1 MATLGLLAETNIRP
15 RAYQLEMLE
24 ESLKGNIIVA
34 MGTGSGK
41 TQIAVLRISA
51 ELEICQASQ
60 IIWFL
65 APTVSLCE
73 QQYNVLSLHLPSVGI
88 RLLLGRDNV
97 DRWSS
102 QHIWDT
108 ALSGARI
115 VVSTY
120 AVLADA
126 LSHGF
131 VVMAKLALLIFDEAH
146 HCVRNHPAN
155 KIMKGYYHHR
165 GAELGSTSRPK
176 ILGLTASPIVRSKPE
191 ELRVIEANLDSI
203 TKTPRINRQELAR
216 HVHIPELIKIVYPEN
231 GLSSKAQSSTLKSLL
246 DRVQDS
252 ENQWLG
258 YKPCLLSAE
267 ETAGLSKS
275 SMRGRNWSTSAQ
287 EQLKRF
293 SARSRYIQQ
302 ELGAWASDYYIS
314 ATISRATLSM
324 HLQQNTHL
332 DWKDEERIHI
342 LNTLGQIPV
351 AESLN
356 PPSLQKISNKCDYL
370 FRFLKGAYNKDFR
383 GLIFVEQR
391 VTAIALCQLLSEHP
405 ETKNL
410 FTSGTFVGTSTNQ
423 SRTTE
428 LADLL
433 DQKCQ
438 REVLKNFCEGSKN
451 IIIATSA
458 LEEGI
463 DVSACNVVICFNKP
477 PNLKSF
483 IQRRGRARHEKSTF
497 MILLSSDDNP
507 DLGAAWERMES
518 EMIEEYMRESRQLDD
533 KERRVPDEIEDD
545 SMTLRIESTGLVKPT
560 QASYIADFPRARLT
574 LDEAVGHLHHFC
586 ATLPAYRY
594 LDSRPTFTFQ
604 TESTTGLIRGFVTLP
619 NSVHPSVRQASSLR
633 SWQKENMAAKDAAFQ
648 AYVGLYKA
656 GLLNDNILPLL
667 PGDEFEETKSTEDL
681 SSMVKIQQ
689 QHNPWLDIAKKS
701 ATTKKRYL
709 NSVKVRVAGEVVVS
723 TKLMLPT
730 QICSLPWSPLPEQG
744 IRCEICIDDSEEITD
759 LVNFHLGSCPAG
771 TKSILQ
777 KVCGTCITSC
787 QNSSLAQFA
796 PPITQD
802 ELRAWIR
809 HFSIDN
815 FEGSRD
821 APLEQH
827 HGTRSAVP
835 LVSVPI
841 SQEAEATNVTKWLHD
856 HNRFAEFVPHIL
868 YHLETLLLGGEM
880 VDRLQLNVH
889 LNRVDLVAQA
899 LCLPS
904 ANAQSNNTGLAF
916 LGDTVLDFLVM
927 GKLFTA
933 HTTWHEGCLSAKR
946 KLIISNAHI
955 SKMALRTGLDK
966 FIVTKSCQE
975 RSSEFPNTPD
985 TYAGDIGR
993 TRDLSKKAIANVVEA
1008 LIGTAYL
1015 QGKLKTALQCA
1026 QIFIPELLE
1035 HPADCSLRM
1044 ACGRRELGGGPHFG
1058 TLEMLMGYKF
1068 HNTSI
1073 LTEAMTHPSCEQD
1086 LATYSYGRLAVLG
1099 SSVLSMIIV
1108 ESLYHEN
1115 EIVSGNQLQLL
1126 RAATINKE
1134 FLAFLCIDTSLSLD
1148 YHDIQQSGPGQFC
1161 KVQRQRNIPLWSF
1174 MRLDHSEI
1182 VSDRAEFLQKHAE
1195 TLQGIRLAL
1204 ASGMTYPWRDLA
1216 NLEANAYFS
1225 EIVRSL
1231 FGAVY
1236 ADSNG
1241 DILQCSLLAEK
1252 LKILPIMRRLMQ
1264 DNVDI
1269 MHPKNRLGELV
1280 GDRSVIYRPES
1291 TSANNYRCIVR
1302 VDGRQI
1308 GDAQTAPCKQGAMIR
1323 AAEQALRILDSKE

>member
-1 MATLGLLAETNIRP
+1 MAAPGLLAETNIRP

-73 QQYNVLSLHLPSVGI
+73 QQYTVLSLHLPSVGI

-97 DRWSS
+97 ERWSS

-115 VVSTY
+115 VVSTH

-155 KIMKGYYHHR
+155 KIMKGYYHHP
-165 GAELGSTSRPK
+165 GAELGLTSRPK
-176 ILGLTASPIVRSKPE
+176 ILGLTASPIVRSKPK

-203 TKTPRINRQELAR
+203 TKTPRVNRQELIR
-216 HVHIPELIKIVYPEN
+216 HVHIPELIEIVYSEN
-231 GLSSKAQSSTLKSLL
+231 CLGSKIRSSTLELL
-246 DRVQDS
+246 RDRVQDA
-252 ENQWLG
+252 ENQWSK
-258 YKPCLLSAE
+258 YKLCLLSVE
-267 ETAGLSKS
+267 ETMQLSKS
-275 SMRGRNWSTSAQ
+275 TMRVRNWSASAQ

-293 SARSRYIQQ
+293 SARSQYIEQ
-302 ELGAWASDYYIS
+302 ELGGWASDYYIT
-314 ATISRATLSM
+314 ATISRATSNM
-324 HLQQNTHL
+324 HLQQNARL

-342 LNTLGQIPV
+342 LNTLGQIRV
-351 AESLN
+351 TESLN
-356 PPSLQKISNKCDYL
+356 PPSLRKISNKCDSL
-370 FRFLKGAYNKDFR
+370 VQFLKGAYNKNFR

-423 SRTTE
+423 SRKTE

-438 REVLKNFCEGSKN
+438 KEVLKSFREGSKN

-497 MILLSSDDNP
+497 MILLSSDDNAN
-507 DLGAAWERMES
+507 LGADWERMES
-518 EMIEEYMRESRQLDD
+518 KMIEEYMRESRQLDD
-533 KERRVPDEIEDD
+533 EECRMLDEIEDD
-545 SMTLRIESTGLVKPT
+545 SMTLRIESTG
-560 QASYIADFPRARLT
+560 ARLT
-574 LDEAVGHLHHFC
+574 LDEAVGHLYHFC
-586 ATLPAYRY
+586 ATLPIYSY
-594 LDSRPTFTFQ
+594 VDSRPTFTFQ
-604 TESTTGLIRGFVTLP
+604 TERTGLIRGFVTLP

-633 SWQKENMAAKDAAFQ
+633 SWKTEKMAAKDAAFQ
-648 AYVGLYKA
+648 AYVALYQA
-656 GLLNDNILPLL
+656 GLLNDNLLPLL
-667 PGDEFEETKSTEDL
+667 PGDEFEEVKSAEYL
-681 SSMVKIQQ
+681 PSMVKIQQ
-689 QHNPWLDIAKKS
+689 QHNPWLDIAKKIV
-701 ATTKKRYL
+701 TTTKRYL
-709 NSVKVRVAGEVVVS
+709 NSVKVRVAGEVVIS
-723 TKLMLPT
+723 TKLILPT
-730 QICSLPWSPLPEQG
+730 QICSLPWSLLAEQG
-744 IRCEICIDDSEEITD
+744 VRCEICIDGSEEITD
-759 LVNFHLGSCPAG
+759 MDNFHLGSCPADIR
-771 TKSILQ
+771 SILQ
-777 KVCGTCITSC
+777 QARGTWITGC
-787 QNSSLAQFA
+787 QNGVLAQFT

-809 HFSIDN
+809 HFSTDN
-815 FEGSRD
+815 FRGLRD
-821 APLEQH
+821 APLEH
-827 HGTRSAVP
+827 SGTQSAVP

-841 SQEAEATNVTKWLHD
+841 SQGSEATSVIKWLHD
-856 HNRFAEFVPHIL
+856 PNRFAQFAPHIL
-868 YHLETLLLGGEM
+868 YRLETLLLGEEM
-880 VDRLQLNVH
+880 VDRLHLHVH
-889 LNRVDLVAQA
+889 LKREHLVAQA

-904 ANAQSNNTGLAF
+904 ANALSNNAGLAF
-916 LGDTVLDFLVM
+916 LGDTVLDFLVTV
-927 GKLFTA
+927 KLFAA
-933 HTTWHEGCLSAKR
+933 HTTWHEGYLSAKR
-946 KLIISNAHI
+946 KLTISNAHI
-955 SKMALRTGLDK
+955 SKMALQTGLDK
-966 FIVTKSCQE
+966 FIITRSCQE
-975 RSSEFPNTPD
+975 RSSEFPNSPD
-985 TYAGDIGR
+985 IYSGDIGR
-993 TRDLSKKAIANVVEA
+993 TRNLSKKAIANVVQA

-1015 QGKLKTALQCA
+1015 QGDLKTALQCA
-1026 QIFIPELLE
+1026 QVFIPELLE

-1044 ACGRRELGGGPHFG
+1044 ACSRREPSGIPHFE
-1058 TLEMLMGYKF
+1058 TLERLIGYKF

-1086 LATYSYGRLAVLG
+1086 LTTCSYGRLAVLG

-1108 ESLYHEN
+1108 ESLFREN
-1115 EIVSGNQLQLL
+1115 EMISGSQVQLL
-1126 RAATINKE
+1126 RAATINKG
-1134 FLAFLCIDTSLSLD
+1134 FLAFLCIDTSLGLD
-1148 YHDIQQSGPGQFC
+1148 YRDIQQSGFFQFHE
-1161 KVQRQRNIPLWSF
+1161 VRRQRNIPLWSF

-1182 VSDRAEFLQKHAE
+1182 VPDRADFLQKHAE
-1195 TLQGIRLAL
+1195 TCQHIRFAL
-1204 ASGMTYPWRDLA
+1204 ASGMTYPWQELA

-1225 EIVRSL
+1225 EIVRSV

-1252 LKILPIMRRLMQ
+1252 LRILPIMRRLMQ

-1269 MHPKNRLGELV
+1269 IHPKNRLGELV
-1280 GDRSVIYRPES
+1280 GDWSVTYRTES
-1291 TSANNYRCIVR
+1291 TLANNYRCIVR
-1302 VDGRQI
+1302 VNGRQI
-1308 GDAQTAPCKQGAMIR
+1308 GDAQTAPCKQGATIR
-1323 AAEQALRILDSKE
+1323 AAEQALRILRSSPETSLISP

>member
-34 MGTGSGK
+34 MDTGSGK

-73 QQYNVLSLHLPSVGI
+73 QQYKVLSLHLPSVVI
-88 RLLLGRDNV
+88 KLLLGRDNV

-108 ALSGARI
+108 ALSGVRI
-115 VVSTY
+115 VVSTH

-155 KIMKGYYHHR
+155 KIMKGFYHQQ
-165 GAELGSTSRPK
+165 GAELGLTSRPK

-191 ELRVIEANLDSI
+191 ELRIIEANLDSV
-203 TKTPRINRQELAR
+203 TKTPRINRQELNQ
-216 HVHIPELIKIVYPEN
+216 HVHIPELIEIVYSEDCL
-231 GLSSKAQSSTLKSLL
+231 GSKARSSTLELLL
-246 DRVQDS
+246 DRVQDT
-252 ENQWLG
+252 ENQCLK
-258 YKPCLLSAE
+258 YKLCLLSAE

-275 SMRGRNWSTSAQ
+275 SLTVRNWSTSAQ

-302 ELGAWASDYYIS
+302 ELGSWASEYYIT
-314 ATISRATLSM
+314 ATISRVTSSM
-324 HLQQNTHL
+324 HLRQNARL

-342 LNTLGQIPV
+342 LNALGKIRV
-351 AESLN
+351 VESLN
-356 PPSLQKISNKCDYL
+356 PPSLQNISNKCDSL
-370 FRFLKGAYNKDFR
+370 CQFLKGAYSKDFR

-410 FTSGTFVGTSTNQ
+410 FSSGTFVGTSTNQ
-423 SRTTE
+423 SRKTE
-428 LADLL
+428 IADLL

-438 REVLKNFCEGSKN
+438 NEVLKNFREGSKN

-497 MILLSSDDNP
+497 MILLSSGDNA

-518 EMIEEYMRESRQLDD
+518 KMVEEYMRESRQLD
-533 KERRVPDEIEDD
+533 EECRVLDEIEDD
-545 SMTLRIESTGLVKPT
+545 SMTLRVESTG
-560 QASYIADFPRARLT
+560 ARLT
-574 LDEAVGHLHHFC
+574 LDNAVGHLHHFC
-586 ATLPAYRY
+586 AILPVYCY
-594 LDSRPTFTFQ
+594 LDSRPVFTFQ
-604 TESTTGLIRGFVTLP
+604 TETTGRIRGFVRLP
-619 NSVHPSVRQASSLR
+619 NSVHPSLRQATSLR
-633 SWQKENMAAKDAAFQ
+633 SWQNENMAAKDAALQ
-648 AYVGLYKA
+648 AYVALYKA
-656 GLLNDNILPLL
+656 GLLNDNLLPLV
-667 PGDEFEETKSTEDL
+667 PGDEFEETKSAEDL

-701 ATTKKRYL
+701 ATTEKRYL
-709 NSVKVRVAGEVVVS
+709 TSVKVRVAGEVVIS
-723 TKLMLPT
+723 NKLTLPT

-744 IRCEICIDDSEEITD
+744 IRSEICIDDSEEITD
-759 LVNFHLGSCPAG
+759 PDNFHLDSCQASTRSMLRQVG
-771 TKSILQ
+771 
-777 KVCGTCITSC
+777 GTCITGC
-787 QNSSLAQFA
+787 QNSLLAQVT

-809 HFSIDN
+809 HFSTDN
-815 FEGSRD
+815 FEGPRD
-821 APLEQH
+821 ARLEHQP
-827 HGTRSAVP
+827 GTRSAVP

-841 SQEAEATNVTKWLHD
+841 SQKQELTSTTKWLHD
-856 HNRFAEFVPHIL
+856 PNRFAKFAPHII
-868 YHLETLLLGGEM
+868 HRLETLLLGGEM
-880 VDRLQLNVH
+880 VDRLHLNVQ
-889 LNRVDLVAQA
+889 LQRVHLVAQA

-904 ANAQSNNTGLAF
+904 ANALSSNTRLAF
-916 LGDTVLDFLVM
+916 LGDTVLDFLVT
-927 GKLFTA
+927 GKLFAA
-933 HTTWHEGCLSAKR
+933 HTTWHEGYLSAKR

-955 SKMALRTGLDK
+955 SKMALQTGLDK
-966 FIVTKSCQE
+966 FIITKSCQE
-975 RSSEFPNTPD
+975 KSSESPKIPD
-985 TYAGDIGR
+985 IYSDDIGR
-993 TRDLSKKAIANVVEA
+993 TRDLSKTAIANVVQA

-1015 QGKLKTALQCA
+1015 QGKLKTALKCA
-1026 QIFIPELLE
+1026 QVFIPELLE
-1035 HPADCSLRM
+1035 RPADFSLRM
-1044 ACGRRELGGGPHFG
+1044 ACGRRESAGVPHFG
-1058 TLEMLMGYKF
+1058 TLEKLLGYKF

-1073 LTEAMTHPSCEQD
+1073 LTEAMTHPSCEHD
-1086 LATYSYGRLAVLG
+1086 LTTYSYGRLAVLG
-1099 SSVLSMIIV
+1099 SSVLSMTIV
-1108 ESLYHEN
+1108 QSLYSGN
-1115 EIVSGNQLQLL
+1115 EMISGNQLQLV
-1126 RAATINKE
+1126 RAATINKG
-1134 FLAFLCIDTSLSLD
+1134 FLAFLCIDTSLDLD
-1148 YHDIQQSGPGQFC
+1148 YCDIQESGPSRFS
-1161 KVQRQRNIPLWSF
+1161 KVQRQQNIPLWSF
-1174 MRLDHSEI
+1174 MRLGHSQM
-1182 VSDRAEFLQKHAE
+1182 VSDRAEFLQKHAKAC
-1195 TLQGIRLAL
+1195 QGIRLIL
-1204 ASGMTYPWRDLA
+1204 ASGKSYPWRDLA

-1280 GDRSVIYRPES
+1280 GDRSVTYRSDS
-1291 TSANNYRCIVR
+1291 TLENNYYCTVR
-1302 VDGRQI
+1302 VNGKQI
-1308 GDAQTAPCKQGAMIR
+1308 GDAQTAPCKQGATIR
-1323 AAEQALRILDSKE
+1323 AAEQALRILRSNLETSPIGTCMG